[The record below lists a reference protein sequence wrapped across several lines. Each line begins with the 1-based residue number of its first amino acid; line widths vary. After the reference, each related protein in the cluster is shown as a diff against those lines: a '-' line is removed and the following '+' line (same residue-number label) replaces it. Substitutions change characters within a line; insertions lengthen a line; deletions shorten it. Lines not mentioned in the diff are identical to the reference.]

1 MTVNVLLATII
12 FTFFAVF
19 APTSHGDRPLLH
31 ADHKNGE
38 IQYSDFKLPIG
49 RLQAHAEVKD
59 TSLPLFVSPYFI
71 LVYAPVFDISALF
84 LKQSFTLQNKLLS
97 IHTSP
102 FVFCEILQV

>member
-1 MTVNVLLATII
+1 MNVLLAAII

-38 IQYSDFKLPIG
+38 IQYSDFKLPLA
-49 RLQAHAEVKD
+49 RLQSHVTVEK
-59 TSLPLFVSPYFI
+59 TFSFLFLSSYFI
-71 LVYAPVFDISALF
+71 AVIPPAINEFTF
-84 LKQSFTLQNKLLS
+84 LKKSFVQKDKLLS
-97 IHTSP
+97 FHTSP